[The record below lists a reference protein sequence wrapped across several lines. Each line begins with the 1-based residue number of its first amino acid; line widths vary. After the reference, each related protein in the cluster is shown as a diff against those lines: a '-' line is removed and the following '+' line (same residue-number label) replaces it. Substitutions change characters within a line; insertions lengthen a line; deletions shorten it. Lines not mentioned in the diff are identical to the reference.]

1 MADRATRKPRVPLVR
16 YLEEG
21 VEAGCD
27 EAGRGCLAGP
37 VCAAA
42 VVLPP
47 SFRHELVRDSK
58 TLSEGQRVRA
68 RAIIEAEALAY
79 RVVMVGPRE
88 IDALNILW
96 ASVRAMQ
103 LAVDG
108 LPIRPDVLL
117 VDGNRFEAMGSLPYE
132 CCVGGD
138 GRYLSIAAAS
148 ILAKTY
154 RDEHMQALHAEYPE
168 YGWDRNKGYP
178 TKSHR
183 EAIARLGATP
193 WHRLSFTLV

>member
-1 MADRATRKPRVPLVR
+1 MAGKRVYPPLER
-16 YLEEG
+16 HCLAG
-21 VEAGCD
+21 IEAGCD

-42 VVLPP
+42 VILPP

-58 TLSEGQRVRA
+58 TLTPRQREKA
-68 RAIIEAEALAY
+68 RAVVEAEALAY
-79 RVVMVGPRE
+79 HVVMLGPRE
-88 IDALNILW
+88 IDSLNILW

-108 LPIRPDVLL
+108 LAIRPDILL
-117 VDGNRFEAMGSLPYE
+117 VDGNTFAPLPGLPHL

-148 ILAKTY
+148 ILAKTH
-154 RDEHMQALHAEYPE
+154 RDERMLALHEAYPE

-178 TKSHR
+178 TRQHR
-183 EAIARLGATP
+183 DAIARLGATP
-193 WHRLSFTLV
+193 WHRLSFTLA